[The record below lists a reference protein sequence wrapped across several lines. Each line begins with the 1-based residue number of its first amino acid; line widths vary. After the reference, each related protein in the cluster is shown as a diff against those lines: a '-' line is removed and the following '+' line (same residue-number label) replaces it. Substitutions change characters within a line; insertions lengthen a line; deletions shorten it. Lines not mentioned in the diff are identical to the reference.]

1 MGADRSVYQG
11 VPGPTDMSN
20 PPGDSS
26 RPSGPDVI
34 AIVLGLVLL
43 VDLVVSVVMLQTDKN
58 LQTDFGGH
66 PAYYAHWYGVLA
78 MAVIDLVTALAV
90 LAWAMPGARARMPG
104 ILQRNGL
111 TLVLVW
117 PVLAILAMV
126 GVVESYS
133 MVGFSSANQF
143 STYLFGTTAYPGAL
157 SYIPWLYD
165 VLLAMYV
172 VTAVVAA
179 AAVWHARAAGKAA
192 TAAA

>member
-1 MGADRSVYQG
+1 M
-11 VPGPTDMSN
+11 
-20 PPGDSS
+20 
-26 RPSGPDVI
+26 I

-90 LAWAMPGARARMPG
+90 LAWAMPGARAGYPG

-126 GVVESYS
+126 GVVESNS

-143 STYLFGTTAYPGAL
+143 STYLFGTTVYPGAL

-179 AAVWHARAAGKAA
+179 AAGWHARAAGKAA

>member
-1 MGADRSVYQG
+1 
-11 VPGPTDMSN
+11 MSN
-20 PPGDSS
+20 AHGDSS
-26 RPSGPDVI
+26 RPSGPDVL

-78 MAVIDLVTALAV
+78 MALLDLVTALAV

-104 ILQRNGL
+104 ILQRHGL

-133 MVGFSSANQF
+133 MVRFSSANQF

-165 VLLAMYV
+165 LLLAMYF